1 MTIELNVATIIYVC
15 TCIITIGG
23 AVKILIEAKKAL
35 EKPLDEV
42 KAQFEKYDAYFT
54 NDKNHLDK
62 LDAIAE
68 ENVKSINMLVDI
80 DLTMLRHMSD
90 GNHTG
95 EINQKIKKIEDWL
108 FAGKEYEL

>member
-23 AVKILIEAKKAL
+23 AVKILLEAKKAL
-35 EKPLDEV
+35 EKPLDDV
-42 KAQFEKYDAYFT
+42 KTQFEKYDEYFT
-54 NDKNHLDK
+54 NDKKHLEK

-95 EINQKIKKIEDWL
+95 EINKKIKKIEDWL